1 MAIPVKQ
8 KEKEIV
14 CGNLPTKMQV
24 KNAVFKKMKKIFFLL
39 IFSNSIVFSQE
50 NIQPIA
56 SLEGDW
62 ILDKSFSDEFD
73 KSKLDEK
80 RWWDFNPAWHGR
92 KPSHF
97 ARSNVK
103 VKKGL
108 LRLSA
113 KNLDPKKVSI
123 QDKARGYDKFSTAII
138 KSKERSHYGYYEAR
152 AKSMKAA
159 VCNAF
164 WLYDPLEESVKYREG
179 EYSEE
184 IDIFE
189 VFGKANKKENQRA
202 YYAAVHRYQTPYV
215 ESLVN
220 KRKYK
225 LENRYTRHEVDYD
238 FHEDFHIYGLL
249 WTPDE
254 LVWYLDGKEVFRRK
268 NDFFKRPLHIIF
280 DAEIMETWD
289 GLPNSDDLPS
299 TFEVD
304 YLRVWRLNSK

>member
-1 MAIPVKQ
+1 
-8 KEKEIV
+8 
-14 CGNLPTKMQV
+14 
-24 KNAVFKKMKKIFFLL
+24 MKKLFFILFL
-39 IFSNSIVFSQE
+39 INSFVFSQD
-50 NIQPIA
+50 NFQPFA
-56 SLEGDW
+56 SLEGIW
-62 ILDKSFSDEFD
+62 ILDKSYSDEFD

-80 RWWDFNPAWHGR
+80 KWWDFNPAWHGR

-138 KSKERSHYGYYEAR
+138 KSKQKSHYGYYEAR

-225 LENRYTRHEVDYD
+225 LENRYTRLEVPYD
-238 FHEDFHIYGLL
+238 FYEDFHVYGLL
-249 WTPDE
+249 WTADE
-254 LVWYLDGKEVFRRK
+254 LVWFLDGKEVFRRK
-268 NDFFKRPLHIIF
+268 NDFFKRPLHVIF

-289 GLPNSDDLPS
+289 GLPNVDDLPS

-304 YLRVWRLNSK
+304 YVRVWRPN

>member
-1 MAIPVKQ
+1 
-8 KEKEIV
+8 
-14 CGNLPTKMQV
+14 
-24 KNAVFKKMKKIFFLL
+24 MKKIIFILFF
-39 IFSNSIVFSQE
+39 INSLVFSQD
-50 NIQPIA
+50 NFKPFA

-80 RWWDFNPAWHGR
+80 KWWDFNPAWHGR

-103 VKKGL
+103 VKKGV

-138 KSKERSHYGYYEAR
+138 KSKERSHYGYYEAK
-152 AKSMKAA
+152 AKSMEAA

-225 LENRYTRHEVDYD
+225 LENRYTRLEVEYD

-289 GLPNSDDLPS
+289 GLPNPDDLPS
-299 TFEVD
+299 TFQVD
-304 YLRVWRLNSK
+304 YLRVWRLSK

>member
-1 MAIPVKQ
+1 
-8 KEKEIV
+8 
-14 CGNLPTKMQV
+14 
-24 KNAVFKKMKKIFFLL
+24 MKKIIVLL
-39 IFSNSIVFSQE
+39 LFTQSIVLSQDS
-50 NIQPIA
+50 IRPHVPL
-56 SLEGDW
+56 SGSW
-62 ILDKSFSDEFD
+62 VLDKSFSDEFN
-73 KSKLDEK
+73 KSNLDEAK
-80 RWWDFNPAWHGR
+80 WWDFNPAWHGR

-123 QDKARGYDKFSTAII
+123 QDKSRGYDKFSTAII
-138 KSKERSHYGYYEAR
+138 KSKKRSYYGYYEAK

-164 WLYDPLEESVKYREG
+164 WLYDPLVESVKYREG

-220 KRKYK
+220 KKKYK
-225 LENRYTRHEVDYD
+225 LENRFTRLEVPFD
-238 FHEDFHIYGLL
+238 FYEEFHIYGLL
-249 WTPDE
+249 WMPDE
-254 LVWYLDGKEVFRRK
+254 LIWYLDGKEVFRRK
-268 NDFFKRPLHIIF
+268 NDFFNRLLHIIF
-280 DAEIMETWD
+280 DAEIMEKWD
-289 GLPNSDDLPS
+289 GLPNREDLPS

-304 YLRVWRLNSK
+304 YVRVWRSD

>member
-1 MAIPVKQ
+1 
-8 KEKEIV
+8 
-14 CGNLPTKMQV
+14 
-24 KNAVFKKMKKIFFLL
+24 MKKLFLL
-39 IFSNSIVFSQE
+39 AFLTQTIVLSQD
-50 NIQPIA
+50 NFQPYA
-56 SLEGDW
+56 KLGGSW
-62 ILDKSFSDEFD
+62 VLDKSFSDEFN
-73 KSKLDEK
+73 KSKLDESK
-80 RWWDFNPAWHGR
+80 WWDFNPAWHGR

-113 KNLDPKKVSI
+113 KSLDPKKVSI

-138 KSKERSHYGYYEAR
+138 KSKNRSYYGYYEAR

-164 WLYDPLEESVKYREG
+164 WLYDPLEESIKYREG

-225 LENRYTRHEVDYD
+225 LENRYTRLEVPYD
-238 FHEDFHIYGLL
+238 FYEDFHVYGLL
-249 WTPDE
+249 WTADE
-254 LVWYLDGKEVFRRK
+254 LVWFLDGKEVFRRK
-268 NDFFKRPLHIIF
+268 NDFFKRPLHVIF

-289 GLPNSDDLPS
+289 GLPNADDLPS

-304 YLRVWRLNSK
+304 YVRVWRPN

>member
-1 MAIPVKQ
+1 MK
-8 KEKEIV
+8 
-14 CGNLPTKMQV
+14 NLILLLFFTPTIILSQDNFQP
-24 KNAVFKKMKKIFFLL
+24 NA
-39 IFSNSIVFSQE
+39 
-50 NIQPIA
+50 PI
-56 SLEGDW
+56 SGSW
-62 ILDKSFSDEFD
+62 ILDKSFSDDFN
-73 KSKLDEK
+73 KSKLDDTK
-80 RWWDFNPAWHGR
+80 WWDFNPAWHGR

-103 VKKGL
+103 VKRGL
-108 LRLSA
+108 LTLTAKSLNSKQVSVQDLS
-113 KNLDPKKVSI
+113 
-123 QDKARGYDKFSTAII
+123 RGYDKFSTAII
-138 KSKERSHYGYYEAR
+138 KSKKRSYYGYYEAR

-164 WLYDPLEESVKYREG
+164 WLYDPLEESVKYRDG

-189 VFGKANKKENQRA
+189 VFGKANKKENKRA

-220 KRKYK
+220 KKKYK
-225 LENRYTRHEVDYD
+225 LENRYTRLEVSYD
-238 FHEDFHIYGLL
+238 FYEDFHIYGFL

-254 LVWYLDGKEVFRRK
+254 LVWFLDGKEVFRRK

-289 GLPNSDDLPS
+289 GLPNIKDLPS
-299 TFEVD
+299 TFEID
-304 YLRVWRLNSK
+304 YVRVWRPN

>member
-1 MAIPVKQ
+1 
-8 KEKEIV
+8 
-14 CGNLPTKMQV
+14 
-24 KNAVFKKMKKIFFLL
+24 MKKLFLL
-39 IFSNSIVFSQE
+39 AFLTQTIVLSQD
-50 NIQPIA
+50 NFQPY
-56 SLEGDW
+56 SKLSGPW
-62 ILDKSFSDEFD
+62 VLDKSFSDEFN
-73 KSKLDEK
+73 KSKLDETK
-80 RWWDFNPAWHGR
+80 WWDFNPAWHGR

-113 KNLDPKKVSI
+113 KSLDPKKVSI
-123 QDKARGYDKFSTAII
+123 QDKSRGYDKFSTAII
-138 KSKERSHYGYYEAR
+138 KSKNRSYYGYYEAR

-164 WLYDPLEESVKYREG
+164 WLYDPLDESIKYREG

-225 LENRYTRHEVDYD
+225 LENRYTRLEVPYD
-238 FHEDFHIYGLL
+238 FYEDFHVYGLL
-249 WTPDE
+249 WTADE
-254 LVWYLDGKEVFRRK
+254 LVWFLDGKEVFRRK
-268 NDFFKRPLHIIF
+268 NDFFKRPLHVIF

-289 GLPNSDDLPS
+289 GLPNVDDLPS

-304 YLRVWRLNSK
+304 YVRVWRSN

>member
-1 MAIPVKQ
+1 
-8 KEKEIV
+8 
-14 CGNLPTKMQV
+14 
-24 KNAVFKKMKKIFFLL
+24 MKKLILILFLTPT
-39 IFSNSIVFSQE
+39 IVLSQD
-50 NIQPIA
+50 NFQPNVKL
-56 SLEGDW
+56 SGLW
-62 ILDKSFSDEFD
+62 VLDKSFSDEFD
-73 KSKLDEK
+73 KSKLDETK
-80 RWWDFNPAWHGR
+80 WWDFNPAWHGR

-103 VKKGL
+103 VKRGL

-113 KNLDPKKVSI
+113 KTLDPKKVSI
-123 QDKARGYDKFSTAII
+123 QDKSRGYDKFSTAII
-138 KSKERSHYGYYEAR
+138 KSKNRSYYGYYEAR

-220 KRKYK
+220 KKKYK
-225 LENRYTRHEVDYD
+225 LENRYTRLEVPYD
-238 FHEDFHIYGLL
+238 FYDDFHIYGLL
-249 WTPDE
+249 WTADE
-254 LVWYLDGKEVFRRK
+254 LVWFLDGEEVFRRK
-268 NDFFKRPLHIIF
+268 NDFFKRPLHVIF

-289 GLPNSDDLPS
+289 GLPNADDLPS
-299 TFEVD
+299 TFEID
-304 YLRVWRLNSK
+304 YVRVWRPD

>member
-1 MAIPVKQ
+1 
-8 KEKEIV
+8 
-14 CGNLPTKMQV
+14 
-24 KNAVFKKMKKIFFLL
+24 MKKLFLL
-39 IFSNSIVFSQE
+39 AFLTQTIVLSQD
-50 NIQPIA
+50 NFQPYSKI
-56 SLEGDW
+56 SGSW
-62 ILDKSFSDEFD
+62 VLDKSFSDEFN
-73 KSKLDEK
+73 KSKLDETK
-80 RWWDFNPAWHGR
+80 WWDFNPAWHGR

-113 KNLDPKKVSI
+113 KSLDPKKVSI
-123 QDKARGYDKFSTAII
+123 QDKSRGYDKFSTAII
-138 KSKERSHYGYYEAR
+138 KSKNRSYYGYYEAR

-164 WLYDPLEESVKYREG
+164 WLYDPLDESIKYREG

-225 LENRYTRHEVDYD
+225 LENRYTRLEVPYD
-238 FHEDFHIYGLL
+238 FYEDFHVYGLL
-249 WTPDE
+249 WTADE
-254 LVWYLDGKEVFRRK
+254 LVWFLDGKEVFRRK
-268 NDFFKRPLHIIF
+268 NDFFKRPLHVIF

-289 GLPNSDDLPS
+289 GLPNADDLPS

-304 YLRVWRLNSK
+304 YVRVWRPN

>member
-1 MAIPVKQ
+1 
-8 KEKEIV
+8 
-14 CGNLPTKMQV
+14 MQV
-24 KNAVFKKMKKIFFLL
+24 KNAVSKKVKKIVFILFF
-39 IFSNSIVFSQE
+39 INSLVFSQDD
-50 NIQPIA
+50 IQPFNL
-56 SLEGDW
+56 LEGVW

-80 RWWDFNPAWHGR
+80 KWWDFNPAWHGR

-113 KNLDPKKVSI
+113 KNLDPKKVSV
-123 QDKARGYDKFSTAII
+123 QDKARGYDRFSTAIV

-164 WLYDPLEESVKYREG
+164 WLYDPLEEAVKYREG

-225 LENRYTRHEVDYD
+225 LENRYTRLEVDYD

-289 GLPNSDDLPS
+289 GLPNPDDLPS

-304 YLRVWRLNSK
+304 YVRVWRSN

>member
-1 MAIPVKQ
+1 MIS
-8 KEKEIV
+8 IIF
-14 CGNLPTKMQV
+14 
-24 KNAVFKKMKKIFFLL
+24 KNRFFNN
-39 IFSNSIVFSQE
+39 F
-50 NIQPIA
+50 QPFA
-56 SLEGDW
+56 KLSGSW
-62 ILDKSFSDEFD
+62 VLDKSFSDEFN
-73 KSKLDEK
+73 KSKLDETK
-80 RWWDFNPAWHGR
+80 WWDFNPAWHGR

-103 VKKGL
+103 VKKGF

-113 KNLDPKKVSI
+113 KSLDPKKVSI
-123 QDKARGYDKFSTAII
+123 QDKARGYHKFSTAII
-138 KSKERSHYGYYEAR
+138 KSKNRSYYGYYEAR

-164 WLYDPLEESVKYREG
+164 WLYDPLDESIKYREG

-225 LENRYTRHEVDYD
+225 LENRYTRLEVPYD
-238 FHEDFHIYGLL
+238 FHEDFHVYGLL
-249 WTPDE
+249 WTADE
-254 LVWYLDGKEVFRRK
+254 LVWFLDGKEVFRRK
-268 NDFFKRPLHIIF
+268 NDFFKRPLHVIF

-289 GLPNSDDLPS
+289 GLPNVDDLPS

-304 YLRVWRLNSK
+304 YVRVWRPN

>member
-1 MAIPVKQ
+1 
-8 KEKEIV
+8 
-14 CGNLPTKMQV
+14 
-24 KNAVFKKMKKIFFLL
+24 MKKLFLL
-39 IFSNSIVFSQE
+39 LFFTQTIALSQD
-50 NIQPIA
+50 NFQPYVKL
-56 SLEGDW
+56 SGTW
-62 ILDKSFSDEFD
+62 VLDKSFSDEFN
-73 KSKLDEK
+73 KSKLDETK
-80 RWWDFNPAWHGR
+80 WWDFNPAWHGR

-113 KNLDPKKVSI
+113 KSLDPKKVSI
-123 QDKARGYDKFSTAII
+123 QDISRGYDKFSTAII
-138 KSKERSHYGYYEAR
+138 KSKNRSYYGYYEAR

-164 WLYDPLEESVKYREG
+164 WLYDPLDESIKYREG

-225 LENRYTRHEVDYD
+225 LENRYTRLEVPYD
-238 FHEDFHIYGLL
+238 FYEDFHVYGLL
-249 WTPDE
+249 WTADE
-254 LVWYLDGKEVFRRK
+254 LVWFLDGKEVFRRK
-268 NDFFKRPLHIIF
+268 NDFFKRPLHVIF

-289 GLPNSDDLPS
+289 GLPNVDDLPS

-304 YLRVWRLNSK
+304 YIRVWRPN

>member
-1 MAIPVKQ
+1 
-8 KEKEIV
+8 
-14 CGNLPTKMQV
+14 
-24 KNAVFKKMKKIFFLL
+24 MKKIFFLL
-39 IFSNSIVFSQE
+39 LFSYSIVFSQE
-50 NIQPIA
+50 DIQPFGPI
-56 SLEGDW
+56 EGVW
-62 ILDKSFSDEFD
+62 ILDNSFSDEFN

-103 VKKGL
+103 VKNGL
-108 LRLSA
+108 LKLTA
-113 KNLDPKKVSI
+113 KNLNPKKVSA

-164 WLYDPLEESVKYREG
+164 WLYDPLEESAKYREG

-225 LENRYTRHEVDYD
+225 LENRYTRLEVEYD
-238 FHEDFHIYGLL
+238 FHEEFHIYGLL

-254 LVWYLDGKEVFRRK
+254 LVWFLDGKEVFRRK

-289 GLPNSDDLPS
+289 GLPNSNDLPS

-304 YLRVWRLNSK
+304 YVRVWRSS

>member
-1 MAIPVKQ
+1 
-8 KEKEIV
+8 
-14 CGNLPTKMQV
+14 
-24 KNAVFKKMKKIFFLL
+24 MKKLFLL
-39 IFSNSIVFSQE
+39 TFLTQTIVLSQD
-50 NIQPIA
+50 NFQPYA
-56 SLEGDW
+56 KLSGSW
-62 ILDKSFSDEFD
+62 VLDKSFSDEFN
-73 KSKLDEK
+73 KSKLDETK
-80 RWWDFNPAWHGR
+80 WWDFNPAWHGR

-113 KNLDPKKVSI
+113 KSLDPKKVSI

-138 KSKERSHYGYYEAR
+138 KSKNRSYYGYYEAR

-164 WLYDPLEESVKYREG
+164 WLYDPLDESIKYREG

-225 LENRYTRHEVDYD
+225 LENRYTRLEVPYD
-238 FHEDFHIYGLL
+238 FYEDFHVYGLL
-249 WTPDE
+249 WTADE
-254 LVWYLDGKEVFRRK
+254 LVWFLDGKEVFRRK
-268 NDFFKRPLHIIF
+268 NDFFKRPLHVIF

-289 GLPNSDDLPS
+289 GLPNVDDLPS

-304 YLRVWRLNSK
+304 YVRVWRPN

>member
-1 MAIPVKQ
+1 
-8 KEKEIV
+8 
-14 CGNLPTKMQV
+14 
-24 KNAVFKKMKKIFFLL
+24 MKKLILILFLNQTIIL
-39 IFSNSIVFSQE
+39 SQD
-50 NIQPIA
+50 NFQPNA
-56 SLEGDW
+56 KLSGLW
-62 ILDKSFSDEFD
+62 VLDKSFSDEFN
-73 KSKLDEK
+73 KTKLDETK
-80 RWWDFNPAWHGR
+80 WWDFNPAWHGR

-113 KNLDPKKVSI
+113 KTLDPKKVSI
-123 QDKARGYDKFSTAII
+123 QDKSRGYDKFSTAII
-138 KSKERSHYGYYEAR
+138 KSKNRSYYGFYEAR

-164 WLYDPLEESVKYREG
+164 WLYDPLEESIKYREG

-220 KRKYK
+220 KKKYK
-225 LENRYTRHEVDYD
+225 LENRYTRLEVPYD
-238 FHEDFHIYGLL
+238 FYEDFHIYGLL
-249 WTPDE
+249 WTADE
-254 LVWYLDGKEVFRRK
+254 LVWFLDGEEVFRRK
-268 NDFFKRPLHIIF
+268 NDFFKRPLYIIF
-280 DAEIMETWD
+280 DAEIMDTWD
-289 GLPNSDDLPS
+289 GLPNADDLPS
-299 TFEVD
+299 TFEID
-304 YLRVWRLNSK
+304 YVRVWRSNQ

>member
-1 MAIPVKQ
+1 
-8 KEKEIV
+8 
-14 CGNLPTKMQV
+14 
-24 KNAVFKKMKKIFFLL
+24 MKKLILILFLNQTIIL
-39 IFSNSIVFSQE
+39 SQD
-50 NIQPIA
+50 NFQPNA
-56 SLEGDW
+56 KLSGLW
-62 ILDKSFSDEFD
+62 VLDKSFSDEFD
-73 KSKLDEK
+73 KSKLDETK
-80 RWWDFNPAWHGR
+80 WWDFNPAWHGR

-103 VKKGL
+103 VKRGL

-113 KNLDPKKVSI
+113 KTLDPKKVSI
-123 QDKARGYDKFSTAII
+123 QDKSRGYDKFSTAII
-138 KSKERSHYGYYEAR
+138 KSKNRSYYGYYEAR

-220 KRKYK
+220 KKKYK
-225 LENRYTRHEVDYD
+225 LENRYTRLEVPYD
-238 FHEDFHIYGLL
+238 FYDDFHIYGLL
-249 WTPDE
+249 WTADE
-254 LVWYLDGKEVFRRK
+254 LVWFLDGEEVFRRK
-268 NDFFKRPLHIIF
+268 NDFFKRPLHVIF

-289 GLPNSDDLPS
+289 GLPNADDLPS
-299 TFEVD
+299 TFEID
-304 YLRVWRLNSK
+304 YVRVWRPD

>member
-1 MAIPVKQ
+1 
-8 KEKEIV
+8 
-14 CGNLPTKMQV
+14 
-24 KNAVFKKMKKIFFLL
+24 MKKLFLL
-39 IFSNSIVFSQE
+39 AFLTQTIVLSQD
-50 NIQPIA
+50 NFQPYTKL
-56 SLEGDW
+56 SGSW
-62 ILDKSFSDEFD
+62 VLDKSFSDEFN
-73 KSKLDEK
+73 KSKLDETK
-80 RWWDFNPAWHGR
+80 WWDFNPAWHGR

-108 LRLSA
+108 LRLLA
-113 KNLDPKKVSI
+113 KSLDPKKVSI

-138 KSKERSHYGYYEAR
+138 KSKNRSYYGYYEAR

-164 WLYDPLEESVKYREG
+164 WLYDPLDESIKYREG

-225 LENRYTRHEVDYD
+225 LENRYTRLEVPYD
-238 FHEDFHIYGLL
+238 FYEDFHVYGLL
-249 WTPDE
+249 WTADE
-254 LVWYLDGKEVFRRK
+254 LVWFLDGKEVFRRK
-268 NDFFKRPLHIIF
+268 NDFFKRPLHVIF

-289 GLPNSDDLPS
+289 GLPNVDDLPI

-304 YLRVWRLNSK
+304 YVRVWRPN

>member
-1 MAIPVKQ
+1 
-8 KEKEIV
+8 
-14 CGNLPTKMQV
+14 
-24 KNAVFKKMKKIFFLL
+24 MKKLILILFLTPT
-39 IFSNSIVFSQE
+39 IVLSQD
-50 NIQPIA
+50 NFQPNA
-56 SLEGDW
+56 KLSGLW
-62 ILDKSFSDEFD
+62 VLDKSFSDEFN
-73 KSKLDEK
+73 KSKLDETK
-80 RWWDFNPAWHGR
+80 WWDFNPAWHGR

-103 VKKGL
+103 VKRGL

-113 KNLDPKKVSI
+113 KTLDPKKVSI
-123 QDKARGYDKFSTAII
+123 QDKSRGYDKFSTAII
-138 KSKERSHYGYYEAR
+138 KSKNRSYYGYYEAR

-220 KRKYK
+220 KKKYK
-225 LENRYTRHEVDYD
+225 LENRYTRLEVPYD
-238 FHEDFHIYGLL
+238 FYDDFHIYGLL
-249 WTPDE
+249 WTADE
-254 LVWYLDGKEVFRRK
+254 LVWFLDGEEVFRRK
-268 NDFFKRPLHIIF
+268 NDFFKRPLHVIF

-289 GLPNSDDLPS
+289 GLPNADDLPS
-299 TFEVD
+299 TFEID
-304 YLRVWRLNSK
+304 YVRVWRPD

>member
-1 MAIPVKQ
+1 
-8 KEKEIV
+8 
-14 CGNLPTKMQV
+14 
-24 KNAVFKKMKKIFFLL
+24 MKKLILILL
-39 IFSNSIVFSQE
+39 LNQTIILSQD
-50 NIQPIA
+50 NFQPNA
-56 SLEGDW
+56 KLSGLW
-62 ILDKSFSDEFD
+62 VLDKSFSDEFN
-73 KSKLDEK
+73 KTKLDETK
-80 RWWDFNPAWHGR
+80 WWDFNPAWHGR

-113 KNLDPKKVSI
+113 KTLDPKKVSI
-123 QDKARGYDKFSTAII
+123 QDKSRGYDKFSTAII
-138 KSKERSHYGYYEAR
+138 KSKNRSYYGFYEAR

-164 WLYDPLEESVKYREG
+164 WLYDPLEESIKYREG

-220 KRKYK
+220 KKKYK
-225 LENRYTRHEVDYD
+225 LENRYTRLEVPYD
-238 FHEDFHIYGLL
+238 FYEDFHIYGLL
-249 WTPDE
+249 WTADE
-254 LVWYLDGKEVFRRK
+254 LVWFLDGEEVFRRK

-280 DAEIMETWD
+280 DAEIMDTWD
-289 GLPNSDDLPS
+289 GLPNAGDLPS
-299 TFEVD
+299 TFEID
-304 YLRVWRLNSK
+304 YVRVWRSNQ

>member
-1 MAIPVKQ
+1 
-8 KEKEIV
+8 
-14 CGNLPTKMQV
+14 
-24 KNAVFKKMKKIFFLL
+24 MKKLFFLV
-39 IFSNSIVFSQE
+39 IFSSSIVFSQE
-50 NIQPIA
+50 NIQPFA

-103 VKKGL
+103 VKKGVL
-108 LRLSA
+108 KLSA
-113 KNLDPKKVSI
+113 KNLDPNKVSI

-164 WLYDPLEESVKYREG
+164 WLYDPLEEAVKYREG

-225 LENRYTRHEVDYD
+225 LENRYTRLEVDYD

-249 WTPDE
+249 WTQDE
-254 LVWYLDGKEVFRRK
+254 LVWFLDGKEVFRRK

-289 GLPNSDDLPS
+289 GLPNPEDLPS

-304 YLRVWRLNSK
+304 YVRVWRSN

>member
-1 MAIPVKQ
+1 
-8 KEKEIV
+8 
-14 CGNLPTKMQV
+14 
-24 KNAVFKKMKKIFFLL
+24 MKKLILILL
-39 IFSNSIVFSQE
+39 LNQTIILSQD
-50 NIQPIA
+50 NFQPNA
-56 SLEGDW
+56 KLSGLW
-62 ILDKSFSDEFD
+62 VLDKSFSDEFN
-73 KSKLDEK
+73 KTKLDETK
-80 RWWDFNPAWHGR
+80 WWDFNPAWHGR

-103 VKKGL
+103 VKRGL

-113 KNLDPKKVSI
+113 KTLDPKKVSI
-123 QDKARGYDKFSTAII
+123 QDKSRGYDKFSTAII
-138 KSKERSHYGYYEAR
+138 KSKNRSYYGYYEAR

-220 KRKYK
+220 KKKYK
-225 LENRYTRHEVDYD
+225 LENRYTRLEVPYD
-238 FHEDFHIYGLL
+238 FYEDFHIYGLL
-249 WTPDE
+249 WTADE
-254 LVWYLDGKEVFRRK
+254 LVWFLDGEEVFRRK

-280 DAEIMETWD
+280 DAEIMDTWD
-289 GLPNSDDLPS
+289 GLPNAGDLPS
-299 TFEVD
+299 TFEID
-304 YLRVWRLNSK
+304 YVRVWRSNQ

>member
-1 MAIPVKQ
+1 
-8 KEKEIV
+8 
-14 CGNLPTKMQV
+14 
-24 KNAVFKKMKKIFFLL
+24 MKKLFLL
-39 IFSNSIVFSQE
+39 LFFTQTIALSQD
-50 NIQPIA
+50 NFQPYVKL
-56 SLEGDW
+56 SGSW
-62 ILDKSFSDEFD
+62 VLDKSFSDEFN
-73 KSKLDEK
+73 KSKLDETK
-80 RWWDFNPAWHGR
+80 WWDFNPAWHGR

-113 KNLDPKKVSI
+113 KSLDPKKVSI

-138 KSKERSHYGYYEAR
+138 KSKNRSYYGYYEAR

-164 WLYDPLEESVKYREG
+164 WLYDPLDESIKYREG

-225 LENRYTRHEVDYD
+225 LENRYTRLEVPYD
-238 FHEDFHIYGLL
+238 FYEDFHVYGLL
-249 WTPDE
+249 WTADE
-254 LVWYLDGKEVFRRK
+254 LVWFLDGKEVFRRK
-268 NDFFKRPLHIIF
+268 NDFFKRPLHVIF

-289 GLPNSDDLPS
+289 GLPNVDDLPS

-304 YLRVWRLNSK
+304 YVRVWRPN

>member
-1 MAIPVKQ
+1 MS
-8 KEKEIV
+8 KEET
-14 CGNLPTKMQV
+14 NP
-24 KNAVFKKMKKIFFLL
+24 NFFT
-39 IFSNSIVFSQE
+39 
-50 NIQPIA
+50 
-56 SLEGDW
+56 
-62 ILDKSFSDEFD
+62 
-73 KSKLDEK
+73 
-80 RWWDFNPAWHGR
+80 
-92 KPSHF
+92 
-97 ARSNVK
+97 
-103 VKKGL
+103 
-108 LRLSA
+108 
-113 KNLDPKKVSI
+113 KNLNPKKVSI
-123 QDKARGYDKFSTAII
+123 QDKARGYDMFSTAII
-138 KSKERSHYGYYEAR
+138 KSKKRSHYGYYEAR

-225 LENRYTRHEVDYD
+225 LENRYTRLEVDYD

-289 GLPNSDDLPS
+289 GLPNPDDLPS

-304 YLRVWRLNSK
+304 YVRVWRSN

>member
-1 MAIPVKQ
+1 
-8 KEKEIV
+8 
-14 CGNLPTKMQV
+14 
-24 KNAVFKKMKKIFFLL
+24 MKKLFFLFFL
-39 IFSNSIVFSQE
+39 INSFVFSQD
-50 NIQPIA
+50 NFQPFA
-56 SLEGDW
+56 SLEGEW

-80 RWWDFNPAWHGR
+80 KWWDFNPAWHGR

-138 KSKERSHYGYYEAR
+138 KSKQKSHYGYYEAR

-225 LENRYTRHEVDYD
+225 LENRYTRLEVEYD

-289 GLPNSDDLPS
+289 GLPNPDDLPS
-299 TFEVD
+299 TFQVD
-304 YLRVWRLNSK
+304 YLRVWRLSK

>member
-1 MAIPVKQ
+1 
-8 KEKEIV
+8 
-14 CGNLPTKMQV
+14 
-24 KNAVFKKMKKIFFLL
+24 MKKLFLL
-39 IFSNSIVFSQE
+39 AFLTQTIVLSQD
-50 NIQPIA
+50 NFQPYVKL
-56 SLEGDW
+56 SGSW
-62 ILDKSFSDEFD
+62 VLDKSFSDEFN
-73 KSKLDEK
+73 KSKLDESK
-80 RWWDFNPAWHGR
+80 WWDFNPAWHGR

-113 KNLDPKKVSI
+113 KSLDPKKVSI

-138 KSKERSHYGYYEAR
+138 KSKNRSYYGYYEAR

-164 WLYDPLEESVKYREG
+164 WLYDPLDESIKYREG

-225 LENRYTRHEVDYD
+225 LENRYTRLEVPYD
-238 FHEDFHIYGLL
+238 FYEDFHVYGLL
-249 WTPDE
+249 WTADE
-254 LVWYLDGKEVFRRK
+254 LVWFLDGKEVFRRK
-268 NDFFKRPLHIIF
+268 NDFFKRPLHVIF

-289 GLPNSDDLPS
+289 GLPNVDDLPS

-304 YLRVWRLNSK
+304 YVRVWRPN